1 MGASW
6 SEDETLQSS
15 SPAQTT
21 EEPNHTKTKPNTQKN
36 TENTIISTTAMEVK
50 LPCNYQSIIREADS
64 PLDTSSSQKLHDQ
77 LCNGVFLTRNKKKYW
92 VDKKTN
98 SNCFFLYARDLSIT
112 WSEDNHF
119 WRWNNLSEPSNVT
132 VEVAD
137 LLNVCWLEV
146 HGNFE
151 TIKLT
156 PNVLYEV
163 AFVLMLKD
171 PAYGLEDP
179 VNFRLTLPN
188 GNKQLH
194 KEYLFTKPRGQWIEI
209 PAGEFVTSP
218 ENVGEIE
225 ISMFEY
231 EGGKWKKGLGLKG
244 VIIRPKNRS

>member
-1 MGASW
+1 MQRKEEDMGASW
-6 SEDETLQSS
+6 SEDEEATQSQS
-15 SPAQTT
+15 QSQT
-21 EEPNHTKTKPNTQKN
+21 NTKTNIQKN
-36 TENTIISTTAMEVK
+36 TAIAIEVK
-50 LPCNYQSIIREADS
+50 LPCNYQSIIKEADS
-64 PLDTSSSQKLHDQ
+64 PLDTSSSQKLYDQ
-77 LCNGVFLTRNKKKYW
+77 LCNGIFLTQNKKKYW
-92 VDKKTN
+92 VEKKSN
-98 SNCFFLYARDLSIT
+98 ANCFFLYARDLSIT
-112 WSEDNHF
+112 WSEDNRF
-119 WRWNNLSEPSNVT
+119 WHWHNLSETSNVT

-137 LLNVCWLEV
+137 LMNVCWLEV

-194 KEYLFTKPRGQWIEI
+194 KENLLTKPRGQWIEI

-231 EGGKWKKGLGLKG
+231 EGGKWKKGLTLKG
-244 VIIRPKNRS
+244 LTIRPKSRS